1 MDSKH
6 LKPEPSPQTTDL
18 LGDTHALELTA
29 EGAANVKK
37 EWGNPKGG
45 KEKTTHPVLMLTT
58 REPLKI
64 IRVPRCSSRFE
75 KVLDS
80 LRPQFK
86 KVFPYITQ
94 VTGIETDTGRQI
106 LSGGFIANAALNQN
120 GYCVALSLTVAE
132 SKTMKTQEFQLLQ
145 ASFSMKHKKRDRKA
159 LVNEWRG
166 CHSKIFKNDDITRN
180 LSNLFDVTERT
191 IYTDLKE
198 TSKNA

>member
-1 MDSKH
+1 MNSKRT
-6 LKPEPSPQTTDL
+6 KTEPSPQTTDL
-18 LGDTHALELTA
+18 LGDTLALELTA

-37 EWGNPKGG
+37 EWGNPK
-45 KEKTTHPVLMLTT
+45 KSTEKSTHPVLMLTT
-58 REPLKI
+58 REPLKV
-64 IRVPRCSSRFE
+64 IRAPRCSSRFE

-94 VTGIETDTGRQI
+94 VTGVETDTGRQI

-120 GYCVALSLTVAE
+120 GYCVALSLTIAE
-132 SKTMKTQEFQLLQ
+132 AKTMKTQEFQLLQ
-145 ASFSMKHKKRDRKA
+145 ASFSMKHKKRDRQA